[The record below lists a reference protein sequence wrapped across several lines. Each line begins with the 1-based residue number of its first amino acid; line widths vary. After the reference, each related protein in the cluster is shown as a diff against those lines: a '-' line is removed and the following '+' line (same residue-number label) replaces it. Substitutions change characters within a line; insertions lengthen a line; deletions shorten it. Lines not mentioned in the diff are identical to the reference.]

1 MRTTAPTYGER
12 LAFKRRA
19 FLTYNGPVCSHGTRT
34 RWDHSFMT
42 SVLIA
47 DMKNSSRRMA
57 MRQLAKR
64 TAAAER
70 AEWDAMTPE
79 QQTAAYR
86 SLSS

>member
-19 FLTYNGPVCSHGTRT
+19 FLTYNGPVCSHGDRT

-47 DMKNSSRRMA
+47 DMKNSRKRRS
-57 MRQLAKR
+57 K
-64 TAAAER
+64 
-70 AEWDAMTPE
+70 
-79 QQTAAYR
+79 
-86 SLSS
+86 